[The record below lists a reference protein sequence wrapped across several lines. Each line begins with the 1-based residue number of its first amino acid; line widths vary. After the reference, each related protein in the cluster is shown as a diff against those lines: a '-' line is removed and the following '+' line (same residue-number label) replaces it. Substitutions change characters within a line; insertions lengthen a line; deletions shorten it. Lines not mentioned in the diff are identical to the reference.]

1 MTFQDLVNTPSTFPS
16 WIKRVPGRS
25 AGSSGPSK
33 GAIVVFP
40 HAGAAAASYR
50 ALASALAAGA
60 DTYIVQYPQRADRL
74 SEPAHETVHDLAI
87 GLFEAGPW
95 GSVAPLR
102 LFGHS
107 MGAVVAFE
115 FARVAEER
123 GVAVQKLW
131 ASAGPPPC
139 VVAEMPELPTS
150 NDEVLAELAD
160 LGGTDPELLADEEF
174 SELLATAMRADYEAF
189 NRYEPSPDIRVGTD
203 IHVLG
208 GRDDH
213 RIAIEV
219 LRLWARHT
227 AGSYELSLY
236 DGGHFYLYDHVDVVA
251 AQVNADA

>member
-1 MTFQDLVNTPSTFPS
+1 MTFNNLISMPSTFPS
-16 WIKRVPGRS
+16 WIKLIPGRND
-25 AGSSGPSK
+25 GPPA

-50 ALASALAAGA
+50 VLATALAVGG

-74 SEPAHETVHDLAI
+74 SEPAHETVHDLAL
-87 GLFEAGPW
+87 GLFQAGPW
-95 GSVAPLR
+95 RSVAPLR

-115 FARVAEER
+115 FARVAEAH

-131 ASAGPPPC
+131 VSAGPPPC

-150 NDEVLAELAD
+150 DDGLLADIAD

-174 SELLATAMRADYEAF
+174 SELLTTAVRADYQAF
-189 NRYEPSPDIRVGTD
+189 NRYEPSPDIRIGAD

-208 GRDDH
+208 GCDDH
-213 RIAIEV
+213 RIETEV
-219 LRLWARHT
+219 LRLWEKHT
-227 AGSYELSLY
+227 VGSFELSLY
-236 DGGHFYLYDHVDVVA
+236 DGGHFYVDNHVDAIA
-251 AQVNADA
+251 AQVNAR

>member
-1 MTFQDLVNTPSTFPS
+1 MPSTFPS
-16 WIKRVPGRS
+16 WIKLIPGRN
-25 AGSSGPSK
+25 AGPSA

-50 ALASALAAGA
+50 VLAAALAAGG

-74 SEPAHETVHDLAI
+74 SEPAHETVHDLAL

-115 FARVAEER
+115 FARVAEAH
-123 GVAVQKLW
+123 GVAVRQLW

-139 VVAEMPELPTS
+139 VVADMPELPTS
-150 NDEVLAELAD
+150 DDEVLAELAD

-174 SELLATAMRADYEAF
+174 SELLTTAMRADYQAF
-189 NRYEPSPDIRVGTD
+189 NRYDPSPDIRIGAD

-219 LRLWARHT
+219 LRRWEDHT
-227 AGSYELSLY
+227 AGAFDLSLY
-236 DGGHFYLYDHVDVVA
+236 DGGHFYVYDHVDA
-251 AQVNADA
+251 IAGQVNGHG

>member
-1 MTFQDLVNTPSTFPS
+1 MTFRDLISMPATFPS
-16 WIKRVPGRS
+16 WIKLVPGRGERS
-25 AGSSGPSK
+25 AL
-33 GAIVVFP
+33 GATVVFP

-50 ALASALAAGA
+50 VLATALAAAG

-74 SEPAHETVHDLAI
+74 AEPAHETVHDLVL
-87 GLFEAGPW
+87 GLFEAAPW
-95 GSVAPLR
+95 RSVAPLR

-123 GVAVQKLW
+123 DVAVQKLW

-150 NDEVLAELAD
+150 DGEVLAELAD

-174 SELLATAMRADYEAF
+174 SELLTTAMRADYQAF
-189 NRYEPSPDIRVGTD
+189 NRYHPSPDTRIGID

-213 RIAIEV
+213 RIAIDV
-219 LRLWARHT
+219 LRRWDRHT
-227 AGSYELSLY
+227 AGSFELSLY
-236 DGGHFYLYDHVDVVA
+236 DGGHFYVYDHVDAIA
-251 AQVNADA
+251 AQVNANV

>member
-1 MTFQDLVNTPSTFPS
+1 MTFQDLVTMPSTFPS
-16 WIKRVPGRS
+16 WIKLIPGRG
-25 AGSSGPSK
+25 AGPSA

-50 ALASALAAGA
+50 VLAAALAAGA

-74 SEPAHETVHDLAI
+74 SEPAHETVHDLAV

-95 GSVAPLR
+95 ASVAPLQ

-115 FARVAEER
+115 FARVAEEH
-123 GVAVQKLW
+123 GVAVRKLW

-139 VVAEMPELPTS
+139 VVADMPELPTS
-150 NDEVLAELAD
+150 DDEVLAELAD

-174 SELLATAMRADYEAF
+174 SELLTTAMRADYRAF
-189 NRYEPSPDIRVGTD
+189 NRYDPSPEVRIGAE

-213 RIAIEV
+213 RIATEV
-219 LRLWARHT
+219 LRLWENHT
-227 AGSYELSLY
+227 AAAFDLSLY
-236 DGGHFYLYDHVDVVA
+236 DGGHFYVYEHVETIA
-251 AQVNADA
+251 AQVNADV

>member
-1 MTFQDLVNTPSTFPS
+1 MTFRDLISMPSTFPS
-16 WIKRVPGRS
+16 WIKLLPGRNEKPA
-25 AGSSGPSK
+25 AG
-33 GAIVVFP
+33 ATVVFP

-50 ALASALAAGA
+50 VLAAALAAGG

-74 SEPAHETVHDLAI
+74 SEPAHETLHDLAV

-95 GSVAPLR
+95 SSVAPLR

-107 MGAVVAFE
+107 MGALVAFE
-115 FARVAEER
+115 FARVAEEH

-131 ASAGPPPC
+131 ASSGPPPC

-150 NDEVLAELAD
+150 DDEVLAELAD

-174 SELLATAMRADYEAF
+174 SELLTTAMRADYQAF
-189 NRYEPSPDIRVGTD
+189 NRYEPSPEVRIGAD

-219 LRLWARHT
+219 LRLWQR
-227 AGSYELSLY
+227 
-236 DGGHFYLYDHVDVVA
+236 
-251 AQVNADA
+251 

>member
-1 MTFQDLVNTPSTFPS
+1 MTFHDLVSTPSTFPS
-16 WIKRVPGRS
+16 WIKRIPGRS
-25 AGSSGPSK
+25 GGASA
-33 GAIVVFP
+33 GAIVLFP

-50 ALASALAAGA
+50 VLAGALAAGA
-60 DTYIVQYPQRADRL
+60 DIYIVQYPQRADRL
-74 SEPAHETVHDLAI
+74 TEPAHETVHDLAV
-87 GLFEAGPW
+87 GLFEAAPW

-139 VVAEMPELPTS
+139 VVADMPELPTS

-174 SELLATAMRADYEAF
+174 SELLATAMRADYQAF
-189 NRYEPSPDIRVGTD
+189 NRYEPSPDTRIGAD

-219 LRLWARHT
+219 LRLWAKHT
-227 AGSYELSLY
+227 AGSFGLSLY
-236 DGGHFYLYDHVDVVA
+236 DGGHFYLYDHVDAIAV
-251 AQVNADA
+251 QVNADA